1 MSETLCPAGNHC
13 YGPPVLGNLRR
24 VPLAILLV
32 AAVILGAAGCGTS
45 GDRGADPIKSAGVLR
60 VGTEGVYSP
69 FSYHDPKTGELVGYD
84 VDVAKAVGEKLGV
97 RVEFVETPWDSIFA
111 ALEADRFDIVANQ
124 VTITAEREGKYDLSQ
139 PYTVGEGVIVT
150 RANDDSIKSLADVKG
165 KTAAENATS
174 NWSQVARDAGARV
187 ESVEGFTQ
195 AITLLNQGRVDVV
208 INDSIAVYAYLAET
222 GDKSVKIAAT
232 IGEKSEQGFAAR
244 KNSGYLPEL
253 DRALSELRADGT
265 LSEISQK
272 YLKADATGAPAD
284 TPIRAAGV
292 LRVGTEGTYAPF
304 SYHDPATGELVGYDI
319 DVAKAVGE
327 QLGVPVQFV
336 ETPWDSIFAALEA
349 NRFDVVANQVTINPE
364 RQAKSDLSQPYTVGE
379 GVIVTRADDDSIT
392 SLDDLK
398 GKTTAQSI
406 TSNWAQ
412 VARDAGATVE
422 GVEGFAQAITLLNQ
436 GRIDATVNDS
446 VAVYAYLA
454 ETGDTSVKI
463 AAQTGQTSDQGFAA
477 RKNSG
482 LLPELNGALD
492 ELRADGRLTAISEKY
507 LKADATGAAPE
518 AAGQQPPGS
527 QQEPPQVRSAFQL
540 VLDNLWPLAKAAL
553 TMTIPLTIISFVIG
567 LVIALAVALARLS
580 SNVVLSNVARFYIS
594 IIRGTPLLVQLFI
607 VFYALPEFG
616 VKIDPFPA
624 AVIAFSLN
632 VGGYAAEIIRSAI
645 QSVPKGQW
653 EAAETIGYN
662 YTGALRRII
671 LPQATRVAVPP
682 LSNTLISL
690 VKDTSLASTILV
702 TELLRQAQIVAAPT
716 FEFFAL
722 YGTAAIYYWVICL
735 VLSFGQARVEHRLE
749 RYVAR

>member
-1 MSETLCPAGNHC
+1 MH
-13 YGPPVLGNLRR
+13 YYLRR
-24 VPLAILLV
+24 AVL
-32 AAVILGAAGCGTS
+32 AVILLAALLATACGTS
-45 GDRGADPIKSAGVLR
+45 GKSEDPIKSAGVLR

-97 RVEFVETPWDSIFA
+97 KVE
-111 ALEADRFDIVANQ
+111 
-124 VTITAEREGKYDLSQ
+124 
-139 PYTVGEGVIVT
+139 
-150 RANDDSIKSLADVKG
+150 
-165 KTAAENATS
+165 
-174 NWSQVARDAGARV
+174 
-187 ESVEGFTQ
+187 
-195 AITLLNQGRVDVV
+195 
-208 INDSIAVYAYLAET
+208 
-222 GDKSVKIAAT
+222 
-232 IGEKSEQGFAAR
+232 
-244 KNSGYLPEL
+244 
-253 DRALSELRADGT
+253 
-265 LSEISQK
+265 
-272 YLKADATGAPAD
+272 
-284 TPIRAAGV
+284 
-292 LRVGTEGTYAPF
+292 
-304 SYHDPATGELVGYDI
+304 
-319 DVAKAVGE
+319 
-327 QLGVPVQFV
+327 FV

-349 NRFDVVANQVTINPE
+349 NRFDVVANQVTITPE
-364 RQAKSDLSQPYTVGE
+364 RQAKYDLSQPYSVGE
-379 GVIVTRADDDSIT
+379 GVIVTRADDDSIK
-392 SLDDLK
+392 SLADLK

-412 VARDAGATVE
+412 VARDAGATVQS
-422 GVEGFAQAITLLNQ
+422 VEGFAQAITLLNQ

-446 VAVYAYLA
+446 IAVYAYLA

-463 AAQTGQTSDQGFAA
+463 AAQTGERSDQGFAA

-482 LLPELNGALD
+482 LLPELNGALQ
-492 ELRADGRLTAISEKY
+492 ELHANGTLARISQKY

-518 AAGQQPPGS
+518 GTQGAPGS

-553 TMTIPLTIISFVIG
+553 TMTIPLTIISFIIG
-567 LVIALAVALARLS
+567 LVIALGVALARLS
-580 SNVVLSNVARFYIS
+580 SNVVLSNIARFYIS

-662 YTGALRRII
+662 YAGALRRII

-735 VLSFGQARVEHRLE
+735 VLSFGQARVERRLE

>member
-24 VPLAILLV
+24 VMLAILLI
-32 AAVILGAAGCGTS
+32 AAVILGAAGCGS
-45 GDRGADPIKSAGVLR
+45 SDDKEADPIKSAGVLR

-69 FSYHDPKTGELVGYD
+69 FSYHDPRTGELVGYD
-84 VDVAKAVGEKLGV
+84 VDVARAVGEKLGV
-97 RVEFVETPWDSIFA
+97 PVEFVETPWDSIFA

-124 VTITAEREGKYDLSQ
+124 VTINAEREAKYDLSQ

-150 RANDDSIKSLADVKG
+150 RAGDDSITSLADVKG
-165 KTAAENATS
+165 KKAAENATS
-174 NWSQVARDAGARV
+174 NWSQVARDAGANV
-187 ESVEGFTQ
+187 EAVEGFTQ

-222 GDKSVKIAAT
+222 GDKSVKIAGT
-232 IGEKSEQGFAAR
+232 VGEKSEQGFAAR
-244 KNSGYLPEL
+244 KDSGYLPEL

-265 LSEISQK
+265 LAEISQR
-272 YLKADATGAPAD
+272 YLKADATGAPAT
-284 TPIRAAGV
+284 TPIREAGV

-304 SYHDPATGELVGYDI
+304 SYHDPATGDLTGYDV
-319 DVAKAVGE
+319 DVARAVGE
-327 QLGVPVQFV
+327 QLGVPVEFV

-349 NRFDVVANQVTINPE
+349 DRFDVVANQVTINPE
-364 RQAKSDLSQPYTVGE
+364 RQGKYDLSQPYTVGE
-379 GVIVTRADDDSIT
+379 GVIVTRADDDTIT
-392 SLDDLK
+392 SLEDLR
-398 GKTTAQSI
+398 GKNTAQSI

-412 VARDAGATVE
+412 VARDAGANVQ

-436 GRIDATVNDS
+436 GRVDATVNDS

-463 AAQTGQTSDQGFAA
+463 SAETGETSDQGFAA

-492 ELRADGRLTAISEKY
+492 ELRADGTLTAISEKY
-507 LKADATGAAPE
+507 LKADATGAAQAQE
-518 AAGQQPPGS
+518 SQGTDQPP
-527 QQEPPQVRSAFQL
+527 PQTRSAWQL
-540 VLDNLWPLAKAAL
+540 ILDNLWPLAKAAL
-553 TMTIPLTIISFVIG
+553 TMTIPLTIISFAIG